1 MSKTLAERIAEQRE
15 PYIDP
20 LSSDANGFFRGWRAA
35 KESDAA
41 LADAAERQWR
51 EELERLEALYREC
64 RDKLRGKT
72 YSQTSF
78 VYGSDTQKQKWAE
91 WDIAT
96 EAAIA
101 VAKDQTNNK
110 E

>member
-1 MSKTLAERIAEQRE
+1 MSELMRWANKEC
-15 PYIDP
+15 P
-20 LSSDANGFFRGWRAA
+20 LSPGAIRSGVFEMADEIERLKAQLAA
-35 KESDAA
+35 KEAVIG
-41 LADAAERQWR
+41 
-51 EELERLEALYREC
+51 RLEAVCREC
-64 RDKLRGKT
+64 RDKLRDRT

-101 VAKDQTNNK
+101 AAKGGR